1 MDGIIKIE
9 NGALAQETVE
19 FIRAMEA
26 QKKSFDDRYNAFKA
40 ELLKAMEQNGVLK
53 FESDGVRINYVAET
67 QREDF
72 DKKQFKADM
81 PDLYNEYVK
90 FTAVKQSVRIAVK

>member
-9 NGALAQETVE
+9 KNELSQETVE

-26 QKKSFDDRYNAFKA
+26 QKKAFEDKYNTFKA
-40 ELLKAMEQNGVLK
+40 ELLKAMEQNGVCK
-53 FESDGVRINYVAET
+53 FENDDVRISYIAET

-72 DKKQFKADM
+72 DKKQFKTDM
-81 PDLYNEYVK
+81 PDLYDEYVK
-90 FTAVKQSVRIAVK
+90 FTTVKPSIRIAIK